1 MHTHI
6 GNKLNNQL
14 DAQIQPKKL
23 DVQIQY
29 QSPTKNEIQDTPSH
43 MITK

>member
-6 GNKLNNQL
+6 GNKLNKQL
-14 DAQIQPKKL
+14 DAQIQPKKV

-29 QSPTKNEIQDTPSH
+29 QLP
-43 MITK
+43 ITNQT